1 MKLVAMVA
9 PYDKVTEDEGPKP
22 TRPAPPV
29 PSQQVIEGGGGIL
42 KCCKCNLK

>member
-29 PSQQVIEGGGGIL
+29 PSQQVIEGGGIL